1 MTVGRT
7 IEAALGLI
15 TGDRAAQHGDY
26 ELNHANIA
34 ALWNAYLA
42 IRRDP
47 AAELTP
53 ADVALMMCL
62 LKVARTQLGG
72 FNADDY
78 CDAAAYLDL
87 ARELVH
93 E

>member
-7 IEAALGLI
+7 LEAALGLI
-15 TGDRAAQHGDY
+15 TGDRAKQHGDY

-34 ALWNAYLA
+34 ALWNAYLR
-42 IRRDP
+42 IRREP
-47 AAELTP
+47 GAELTP
-53 ADVALMMCL
+53 ADVALMMAL

-72 FNADDY
+72 FNPDDY

-87 ARELVH
+87 ARELAH